1 MIKKIIIAAS
11 CALTVALFAL
21 PAGVAAD
28 TNKYIK
34 GDADGNGIVD
44 IKDVTL
50 IQRVIAEF
58 VPDADGSTAM
68 RGDVSGNGLT
78 VDDATEIQRY
88 LAEYDN
94 IYNIGTELEIPQPS
108 TDFTLDEYEL
118 PFIPN

>member
-1 MIKKIIIAAS
+1 MKKIIIAVS
-11 CALTVALFAL
+11 CVITAALFAL
-21 PAGVAAD
+21 PASVAAD
-28 TNKYIK
+28 SAKYIK

-50 IQRVIAEF
+50 IQRVISEYI
-58 VPDADGSTAM
+58 VDTDGSITM
-68 RGDVSGNGLT
+68 RGDVTGNGLT

-88 LAEYDN
+88 LAEFEN
-94 IYNIGTELEIPQPS
+94 IYNIGSEQDIPQPS

>member
-1 MIKKIIIAAS
+1 MKKLLIVVS
-11 CALTVALFAL
+11 CLITAALFAL
-21 PAGVAAD
+21 PSGVAASGS
-28 TNKYIK
+28 KYLK

-50 IQRVIAEF
+50 IQRVISEF
-58 VPDADGSTAM
+58 VPDPDGSITE
-68 RGDVSGNGLT
+68 RGDVTGSGLT

-88 LAEYDN
+88 LSEFEN
-94 IYNIGTELEIPQPS
+94 IYNVGTEIEITQPS